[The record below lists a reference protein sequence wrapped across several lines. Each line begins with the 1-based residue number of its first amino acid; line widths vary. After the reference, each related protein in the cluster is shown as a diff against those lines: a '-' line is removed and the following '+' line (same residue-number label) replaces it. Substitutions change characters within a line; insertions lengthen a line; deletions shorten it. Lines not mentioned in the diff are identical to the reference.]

1 VVDLPQLPVAYINIE
16 FFAHATE
23 DLEKVMEA
31 VKNILPTNR
40 VEEVDFKKNMLKGHH
55 GNPIVFFEAKI
66 EGKELVKEV
75 IDSVFSRLNVLDKEV
90 LRREIKMHVEKG
102 SLYLRL
108 DKQAAF
114 QGVVELCT
122 ADPIHLRIRFR
133 KGKID
138 DILKICEEL
147 GIFA

>member
-1 VVDLPQLPVAYINIE
+1 MVDLPQLPVAYINIE

-40 VEEVDFKKNMLKGHH
+40 VEEIDFKKNSLKGHH

-66 EGKELVKEV
+66 EGKELVKAV
-75 IDSVFSRLNVLDKEV
+75 VDSVFSRLSVLDKEM
-90 LRREIKMHVEKG
+90 LRREIKLHVEKG

-108 DKQAAF
+108 DKQSAF
-114 QGVVELCT
+114 QGVVKLCT

-147 GIFA
+147 GMFA

>member
-1 VVDLPQLPVAYINIE
+1 VVDLPQISVAYIDIE

-31 VKNILPTNR
+31 VKHILPANR
-40 VEEVDFKKNMLKGHH
+40 VEEIDFKKNNLKGHH

-66 EGKELVKEV
+66 EGKELVKAV
-75 IDSVFSRLNVLDKEV
+75 IDSVFSKLSALDKET

-102 SLYLRL
+102 SFFLRL

-114 QGVVELCT
+114 QGVVKLCT
-122 ADPIHLRIRFR
+122 ADPIRLRIRFR
-133 KGKID
+133 KGKIEE
-138 DILKICEEL
+138 ITKICEEM